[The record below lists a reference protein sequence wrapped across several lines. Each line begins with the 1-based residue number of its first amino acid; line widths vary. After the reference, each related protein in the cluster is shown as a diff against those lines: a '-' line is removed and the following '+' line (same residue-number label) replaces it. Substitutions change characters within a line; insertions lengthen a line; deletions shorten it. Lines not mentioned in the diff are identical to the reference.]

1 MNIER
6 LKELLRPWLVV
17 STWHTPHPLDERR
30 FHQAL
35 KNAFVELGTQIAL
48 EDFMEAMDQLSAELH
63 PNMQEEFRNELID
76 DFSKRAAEI
85 AGYLQDTG
93 FA

>member
-1 MNIER
+1 MKIER
-6 LKELLRPWLVV
+6 LKEMLRPWLGV

-48 EDFMEAMDQLSAELH
+48 EDFMEAMDQLSAELY
-63 PNMQEEFRNELID
+63 PSMQEEYRNELID
-76 DFSKRAAEI
+76 DFAKRAAVI
-85 AGYLQDTG
+85 AGYLQDSV
-93 FA
+93 A

>member
-6 LKELLRPWLVV
+6 LKEMLRPWLSL

-76 DFSKRAAEI
+76 DFAKRAAEI
-85 AGYLQDTG
+85 ASYLQDTG

>member
-6 LKELLRPWLVV
+6 LKEMLRPWLGV

-76 DFSKRAAEI
+76 DFAKRAAEI
-85 AGYLQDTG
+85 ASYLKDSM
-93 FA
+93 A

>member
-6 LKELLRPWLVV
+6 LKEMLRPWLGV

-35 KNAFVELGTQIAL
+35 KNAFVQLGTQIAL
-48 EDFMEAMDQLSAELH
+48 EDFMEAMDQLSAELY
-63 PNMQEEFRNELID
+63 PSMQEEYRNELID
-76 DFSKRAAEI
+76 DFAKRAAEI

-93 FA
+93 GA

>member
-6 LKELLRPWLVV
+6 LKEMLRPWLGV

-76 DFSKRAAEI
+76 DFAKRAAEI
-85 AGYLQDTG
+85 ASYLKDSV
-93 FA
+93 A